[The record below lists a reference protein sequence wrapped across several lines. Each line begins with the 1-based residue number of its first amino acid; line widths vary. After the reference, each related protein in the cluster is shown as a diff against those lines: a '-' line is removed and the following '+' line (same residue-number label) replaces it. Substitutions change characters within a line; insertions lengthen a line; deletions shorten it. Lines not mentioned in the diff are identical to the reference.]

1 MEWTACPTTTQ
12 NKPDLIPHSSI
23 TEKMNW
29 VGVEP
34 TTSAMQA
41 LSIRGNC
48 REKSIL
54 LKSHHSTTLLD
65 FSTSLASA
73 YIKLLFDIKLV
84 TRMEKE
90 NEKNADTKKNGID
103 GDNDNNNQE
112 PPAEVL
118 EKGDIFFFYRPKA
131 RAVDDSSGGD
141 VKSIEDIRRFF
152 MVTATTNTTSPANTG
167 NEQQQF
173 DRTNRKTQEKSRF
186 RLFVIGKKS
195 LPEIRTTE
203 ARRSE
208 RYWAKVGGIFENPQ
222 ELTRELLADEYRKG
236 DAARAAGEGKYAIV
250 KHQDHAE
257 LAYILEMP
265 EEPGEAQRELGIEK
279 EASYIISII
288 NPKVPVP
295 EGYPS
300 SEEPPNYPESILN
313 EFGENENFV
322 SLARDLRFIDFQNAQ
337 MILVGA
343 REGRD
348 VIKKEFGIDIRE
360 EKENVHS
367 ADIFSKLKIEKDRV
381 PTKPLIEGKL
391 E

>member
-1 MEWTACPTTTQ
+1 
-12 NKPDLIPHSSI
+12 
-23 TEKMNW
+23 MN
-29 VGVEP
+29 
-34 TTSAMQA
+34 
-41 LSIRGNC
+41 
-48 REKSIL
+48 
-54 LKSHHSTTLLD
+54 D
-65 FSTSLASA
+65 FAH
-73 YIKLLFDIKLV
+73 
-84 TRMEKE
+84 
-90 NEKNADTKKNGID
+90 
-103 GDNDNNNQE
+103 DNNDSHE
-112 PPAEVL
+112 AAAEVL

-131 RAVDDSSGGD
+131 KTVDDSSGGD

-152 MVTATTNTTSPANTG
+152 MVTATTTASNTR
-167 NEQQQF
+167 NEQQF
-173 DRTNRKTQEKSRF
+173 DRTNRETSKEEKESLRY

-222 ELTRELLADEYRKG
+222 ELTKELLADEFRKG
-236 DAARAAGEGKYAIV
+236 DAARPVGEGKYAIV

-257 LAYILEMP
+257 LAYVLEMP

-300 SEEPPNYPESILN
+300 SEEPPNYSESILK
-313 EFGENENFV
+313 EFGENENFI

-348 VIKKEFGIDIRE
+348 VIKKEIGIDIRE
-360 EKENVHS
+360 EKETVHS

-381 PTKPLIEGKL
+381 PTKPLIEGKF